1 LEGINVHKGLK
12 IVVYILATIGLACVL
27 KHIMHCKEGCCMCG
41 WHKIKVE
48 DDKTTGATA
57 SHKIKV
63 EE

>member
-1 LEGINVHKGLK
+1 VHKCMK
-12 IVVYILATIGLACVL
+12 IVGCILAIIGLARVV

-48 DDKTTGATA
+48 YEKSTGPVA

-63 EE
+63 ED

>member
-1 LEGINVHKGLK
+1 MR
-12 IVVYILATIGLACVL
+12 IVGCILATIGLACVI

-48 DDKTTGATA
+48 DGKKTGATS

-63 EE
+63 ED

>member
-1 LEGINVHKGLK
+1 VHKGLK

-41 WHKIKVE
+41 WHKINVE
-48 DDKTTGATA
+48 DGKSTGAPS

-63 EE
+63 ED